1 MAKYLILIILLI
13 ANNSYSS
20 NDYTNKLIEISKD
33 RIEEFHKQCL
43 EKKIEIACFSL
54 GKFYELTQEDEKAS
68 QFFRSSCALQNPYA
82 CLLGGYAEERLG
94 RKTLANDIYLLGC
107 SMNSGGESCSAIGNT
122 YRENNK
128 NTEALDYY
136 KKGCEKKYGQACFF
150 AYEVSYNE
158 DSDKKNNLL
167 KKGCI
172 LKHLGSCST
181 LAWIAEQNGDFST
194 ARTAYKEACLMED
207 AEACESFKRVNN
219 GGMVENFIK
228 KTKPHLLKISEIIK
242 KTIESLMPLE

>member
-20 NDYTNKLIEISKD
+20 NNYSNKIIEITKD
-33 RIEEFHKQCL
+33 KIESFHKQCL
-43 EKKIEIACFSL
+43 DKKIEIACFSL
-54 GKFYELTQEDEKAS
+54 GKFYELTKEENNAS
-68 QFFRSSCALQNPYA
+68 LFYRSSCVLQNPYA
-82 CLLGGYAEERLG
+82 CLLGGYTEERLG
-94 RKTLANDIYLLGC
+94 RKVLANDIYLLGC
-107 SMNSGGESCSAIGNT
+107 SMPEGGQSCSAIGNT
-122 YRENNK
+122 YREK
-128 NTEALDYY
+128 NQNIEALNYY

-150 AYEVSYNE
+150 AYEVSYGEELYN
-158 DSDKKNNLL
+158 KNYLL
-167 KKGCI
+167 RQGCI

-207 AEACESFKRVNN
+207 SEACQSFKRVNN
-219 GGMVENFIK
+219 GGVVENFIK
-228 KTKPHLLKISEIIK
+228 KTRPHLLKINEIIK